1 MIKNYF
7 KDKIV
12 SMWNQGQRMVAPLV
26 GFPGLNITN
35 CTIKLAQQNYGEHF
49 KVMKAIAE
57 SFEPDIIFPL
67 MDLSVEAN
75 ALGRYTIFPMT
86 DSAIVIKDKFSMD
99 DLPWKKNINISFD
112 MRLLG
117 YVETLKMM
125 SVGLPE
131 SIIKGAYVT
140 GPFSLAALIMGTDD
154 AAKMKYK
161 IYKQA
166 HLK

>member
-1 MIKNYF
+1 
-7 KDKIV
+7 
-12 SMWNQGQRMVAPLV
+12 
-26 GFPGLNITN
+26 
-35 CTIKLAQQNYGEHF
+35 
-49 KVMKAIAE
+49 MKAIAE
-57 SFEPDIIFPL
+57 WFEPDIIFPL

-154 AAKMKYK
+154 AAMATISQPDDLHKLCQLTTEK
-161 IYKQA
+161 IQGYIRLLIAAGAQVIM
-166 HLK
+166 HT